1 MAIRIAQYDQRTTP
15 STGGVQVSARGVQV
29 SDATARATQGFGQA
43 IGQMADVLVK
53 KEADDA
59 VSDAGKKVSDA
70 TLHWSEYY
78 QNASQN
84 AAPGAP
90 NFTGTMLTEFD
101 TYAEKT
107 LEGIPHPVAR
117 KVASRNM
124 MSLRENLQLKSMAF
138 EAQAGVT
145 KRTADL
151 EGSVTNYSQ
160 ILAADPTQYAL
171 AEKAV
176 LDQIANGGFGQQST
190 EMATR
195 AKQALNVAMGTGLVQ
210 RDPTG
215 AKRALE
221 FTFGIAQPVAAKPE
235 TAAPVTVESVW
246 PKVERQESG
255 GNQNAVSSAGAV
267 GVAQI
272 MPDTGPAAAA
282 LAGLPWDE
290 QKFKTDAAYNR
301 ALGQAYLAKQL
312 KDFGS
317 MDKALAAYNAGP
329 NRLRKE
335 LAKGEG
341 DWLSRMPAE
350 TRNYV
355 TSILGAPAASAAPA
369 APQTPPP
376 NPQYIEWAKRLTV
389 QQASSFL
396 TAAESEVNRQQAGAR
411 SNIENVITGHIAGAQ
426 NGVVPGQPL
435 TEQQFTMALGP
446 EQGSL
451 RFAQYQQQMQT
462 GADIN
467 AMKTM
472 TPVQAKALIDRAA
485 PPANSDDPLYAG
497 YVQRQAQLVQAYDR
511 VRTMQ
516 TADPIAYAME
526 VRIGGKPLNF
536 QDSKAM
542 SEELAS
548 RVGLATT
555 MRDSYFANR
564 EMKLLTN
571 NEAEALGTMF
581 NGQAVS
587 GQKQLLQVLRSS
599 VQDDNAFHAILQQ
612 IRPNSPATE
621 VAGRFMVMNDPKRVG
636 GAWWWSD
643 ERQYKPADV
652 AGTILEGERLL
663 NPIKADK
670 ADNGKGGFPMPSDT
684 ELRADFSDAVG
695 AAFGS
700 NADGANSAYQAYK
713 AYYAGR
719 AARDGEYSGLI
730 SNKISKEALAAVLPG
745 VSDVNGKGEVFRPYA
760 MGEDT
765 FENTLQEG
773 YGAFM
778 QQQGLAGTQIDN
790 FNAWKVMALPNN
802 RYAFLAG
809 DFLRYVSG
817 PNKGQA
823 YIVDM
828 SVAPSS
834 AGRINRA
841 PAVAPAAPAAP
852 STVRVAK

>member
-1 MAIRIAQYDQRTTP
+1 MAIRIPQYDQRTTP
-15 STGGVQVSARGVQV
+15 STGGVQASARGMPV
-29 SDATARATQGFGQA
+29 SDASARAVEGLGQA
-43 IGQMADVLVK
+43 AGQFADILLK

-70 TLHWSEYY
+70 TVHWSEYY

-84 AAPGAP
+84 APPGAP
-90 NFTGTMLTEFD
+90 GFTGKMLTDFD
-101 TYAEKT
+101 AYAEET
-107 LEGIPHPVAR
+107 LKGIPHPTAR

-124 MSLRENLQLKSMAF
+124 LALRESLQLKSMAF

-145 KRTADL
+145 KRTTDL
-151 EGSVTNYSQ
+151 EGSVNNYGR
-160 ILAADPTQYAL
+160 IVAADPTQREF

-176 LDQIANGGFGQQST
+176 LDQIANGGFGQQAP
-190 EMATR
+190 EMANR
-195 AKQALNVAMGTGLVQ
+195 AKQALDVATWTGLVQ

-221 FTFGIAQPVAAKPE
+221 FSFGINQPVATTPE
-235 TAAPVTVESVW
+235 AAAPVTVASVW
-246 PKVERQESG
+246 SKLERQESG
-255 GNQNAVSSAGAV
+255 GKQGAVSSAGAV
-267 GVAQI
+267 GVAQV
-272 MPDTGPAAAA
+272 MPGTGPEAAK
-282 LAGLPWDE
+282 LAGLPWDPA
-290 QKFKTDAAYNR
+290 KFKTDAAYNR

-329 NRLRKE
+329 GRVRE
-335 LAKGEG
+335 ALAKGEAG
-341 DWLSRMPAE
+341 WLSRMPAE
-350 TRNYV
+350 TRSYV
-355 TSILGAPAASAAPA
+355 PGILGAPEASAAPA
-369 APQTPPP
+369 DPQTPPA
-376 NPQYIEWAKRLTV
+376 NPQYIEWAKRLTT
-389 QQASSFL
+389 QQAASFL

-411 SNIENVITGHIAGAQ
+411 SNIENVITSHIAGAQ
-426 NGVVPGQPL
+426 NGVVPTQPL
-435 TEQQFTMALGP
+435 TEQQFTLALGG
-446 EQGSL
+446 EQGRL

-467 AMKTM
+467 AMRTM
-472 TPVQAKALIDRAA
+472 TPLQAKALIDRTA
-485 PPANSDDPLYAG
+485 PPPNSDDPLYAG
-497 YVQRQAQLVQAYDR
+497 AVQRQAQLKEAYDR
-511 VRTMQ
+511 VRTIQ

-526 VRIGGKPLNF
+526 VKIGGKPLNF

-555 MRDSYFANR
+555 MRDSYYANKDF
-564 EMKLLTN
+564 KLLTN

-581 NGQAVS
+581 AGQAVA

-621 VAGRFMVMNDPKRVG
+621 VAGRFMVLNDPKRTG
-636 GAWWWSD
+636 GGWWSD
-643 ERQYKPADV
+643 ERVYKPADV

-663 NPIKADK
+663 NPIKADR
-670 ADNGKGGFPMPSDT
+670 ADNGKGGFPMPSDDD
-684 ELRADFSDAVG
+684 LRTDFADAVG

-719 AARDGEYSGLI
+719 AAQDGDYSGKVSKKL
-730 SNKISKEALAAVLPG
+730 SKEALAAVLPG
-745 VSDVNGKGEVFRPYA
+745 VSDINGKGEVFRPYA

-765 FENTLQEG
+765 FEQALQNG
-773 YGAFM
+773 YGEFM
-778 QQQGLAGTQIDN
+778 QQQGLAGTEIDN
-790 FNAWKVMALPNN
+790 FNAWQVMSLPNN
-802 RYAFLAG
+802 RYAFRAG

-817 PNKGQA
+817 PKKGQA

-828 SVAPSS
+828 GVAPSS

-841 PAVAPAAPAAP
+841 PAVAPTAPTAP
-852 STVRVAK
+852 SVVKVAK